1 MELSIY
7 GEPNWYLNNLVKV
20 ISSLIIITLKF
31 TAQNIQV
38 KKKNPHTLI
47 RSFFHMLF
55 TVDAH
60 LFLKISV
67 EGYHS
72 LHALLLLSLQFFSSF
87 T

>member
-1 MELSIY
+1 
-7 GEPNWYLNNLVKV
+7 
-20 ISSLIIITLKF
+20 
-31 TAQNIQV
+31 
-38 KKKNPHTLI
+38 
-47 RSFFHMLF
+47 MLF